1 MKKTTRKNKHA
12 VKQTFRKKNKQTSKK
27 QTSRKNRK
35 ISGGYTEEDRSTWI
49 QVVFNE
55 DEKEKIKKYLKD
67 NENASRTVSST
78 EIRDTLFPDISENA
92 KKNAAHEIQVILG
105 RAYYG
110 R

>member
-12 VKQTFRKKNKQTSKK
+12 VKQTFRKKNKHLKK

-35 ISGGYTEEDRSTWI
+35 ISGGYTEEDRGTWI

-67 NENASRTVSST
+67 NETTSRPVSST
-78 EIRDTLFPDISENA
+78 EIRDMLFPDISEKA
-92 KKNAAHEIQVILG
+92 KNNAAYEIQVILG
-105 RAYYG
+105 RVYNG